1 MNYNFYEDHN
11 VNFLNRLHP
20 SKVIAFAFIIW
31 AVLFFSSPLIVN
43 IELNVTSY
51 IFLFCCILSF
61 ILGVALVKDKSGFRT
76 SKSANNLKRFFF
88 LILYLA
94 ILGLALK
101 LTDRFL
107 IRGISSSSNYFENRE
122 IMQAAGGNSFAIL
135 SSFLT
140 PLGLIPIFLLWKYRI
155 STNLMFKIIAFILF
169 FAQIFDAVL
178 LGSRSIIFVL
188 FILLGLYLF
197 YFKKIKITLFK
208 GLGLVMVIFSFM
220 LIMNYIFVERT
231 KIFAGENTYEL
242 FLNQSNI
249 NYTVTS
255 SYDFK
260 NTFNKVNPTAQSVLF
275 TYITTTQYFV
285 HGMIEF
291 SYLYDNYKN
300 DYALGSYTFAI
311 YSRFLHKITGRKFD
325 SKNLEQLSPRPG
337 VFNTF
342 FGPIFI
348 DFGWFSLLFM
358 VFFGMIVKVIYNKAK
373 SGYDWAIILYFYF
386 FIVIAFSPVFN
397 FINGAGGIFILTSLV
412 LFYIISKIKIV

>member
-1 MNYNFYEDHN
+1 MDSNFYEDHN

-20 SKVIAFAFIIW
+20 SKVMAFAFIIW
-31 AVLFFSSPLIVN
+31 AILFLFSPLVVN
-43 IELNVTSY
+43 IELNGTAYV
-51 IFLFCCILSF
+51 FLFCCILSF
-61 ILGVALVKDKSGFRT
+61 ILGVALVKDKIGFRT
-76 SKSANNLKRFFF
+76 SKSANNLRRLFF

-101 LTDRFL
+101 LTDRFI

-122 IMQAAGGNSFAIL
+122 IMEAAGGNYIAIL

-140 PLGLIPIFLLWKYRI
+140 PLGIIPIFLLWKHKI
-155 STNLMFKIIAFILF
+155 STNWIVKIIAFILF

-197 YFKKIKITLFK
+197 YFQKIKITLLK
-208 GLGLVMVIFSFM
+208 GLGIVMVILSFM
-220 LIMNYIFVERT
+220 LMMNFIFVERT
-231 KIFAGENTYEL
+231 KIFAGENTYDL
-242 FLNQSNI
+242 VLNQSNI

-255 SYDFK
+255 SNSFK
-260 NTFNKVNPTAQSVLF
+260 NTFSNLNPTTQSLVF
-275 TYITTTQYFV
+275 TYLTTTQYFT

-311 YSRFLHKITGRKFD
+311 YSRFLHKVTGRNFD

-358 VFFGMIVKVIYNKAK
+358 LLFGMIVKVIYNKAK

-397 FINGAGGIFILTSLV
+397 FINGAGGIFILTSIV

>member
-1 MNYNFYEDHN
+1 MDSNFYEDHN
-11 VNFLNRLHP
+11 LNFLNRLHP
-20 SKVIAFAFIIW
+20 SKVIMFAFLIW
-31 AVLFFSSPLIVN
+31 VILFFSSPLVVN
-43 IELNVTSY
+43 IELNRTAYV
-51 IFLFCCILSF
+51 FLFCCILSF
-61 ILGVALVKDKSGFRT
+61 ILGVALVKDRSGIRIP
-76 SKSANNLKRFFF
+76 KSAKRLKRFFF
-88 LILYLA
+88 LVLYLA

-101 LTDRFL
+101 LTDRFI

-122 IMQAAGGNSFAIL
+122 IMQAEGGNSLAIL

-140 PLGLIPIFLLWKYRI
+140 PLGLIPIFLLWKHKI
-155 STNLMFKIIAFILF
+155 PTNWAVKMIAFILF

-188 FILLGLYLF
+188 FILIGLYLF

-208 GLGLVMVIFSFM
+208 GLGIVMVIFSFIF
-220 LIMNYIFVERT
+220 IMNYIFVERT
-231 KIFAGENTYEL
+231 KIFAGENTYDL
-242 FLNQSNI
+242 VLYQSNI

-255 SYDFK
+255 SNTFK
-260 NTFNKVNPTAQSVLF
+260 NTFNSLNPTAQSLVF
-275 TYITTTQYFV
+275 TYLTTTQYFT

-311 YSRFLHKITGRKFD
+311 YSRFLHKITGRNFD

-337 VFNTF
+337 VFTTF

-358 VFFGMIVKVIYNKAK
+358 MLFGIIVKVIYNKAK

-386 FIVIAFSPVFN
+386 FIVLAFSPVFN

-412 LFYIISKIKIV
+412 LFYIISKIKII